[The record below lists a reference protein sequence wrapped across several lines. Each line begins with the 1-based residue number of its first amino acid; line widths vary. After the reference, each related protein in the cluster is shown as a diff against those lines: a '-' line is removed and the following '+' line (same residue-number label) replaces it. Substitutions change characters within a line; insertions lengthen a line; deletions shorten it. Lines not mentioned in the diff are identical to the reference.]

1 MFSAGFTV
9 IDVVHDGFL
18 VVEEL
23 FKLFPL
29 RSGLRSGGKSF
40 VRAVDGVSF
49 EVHEGRNLAI
59 VGESGSGKTTLGR
72 MICRLLKPTSGR
84 IILNSRN
91 IYSYDSLEY
100 AKLVQPIFQDPYS
113 ALNPWKKIRQILEAP
128 FKIHRINFGERDLV
142 ELLDK
147 VGLNKDFLNRYPHE
161 LSGGQRQRIVIARA
175 LALQPR
181 LIVADEPVSGLDVTV
196 QAQIIQLLKQIQRE
210 DKTTYIVISHDL
222 HLVERLCSQVAVM
235 YLGKVCEIGPVA
247 RIVKNPLHPYTQSLL
262 ASFPSGHPED
272 RRWVESPPLSGEIP
286 SAVNPPSGCRF
297 RTRCPLAMP
306 ECAQN
311 EPPMLNVE
319 YSHSVAC
326 PVVLGGWKN

>member
-1 MFSAGFTV
+1 M
-9 IDVVHDGFL
+9 VHDGFL

-196 QAQIIQLLKQIQRE
+196 QAQIIHLLKQIQRE
-210 DKTTYIVISHDL
+210 DKTTYIV
-222 HLVERLCSQVAVM
+222 
-235 YLGKVCEIGPVA
+235 
-247 RIVKNPLHPYTQSLL
+247 
-262 ASFPSGHPED
+262 
-272 RRWVESPPLSGEIP
+272 
-286 SAVNPPSGCRF
+286 
-297 RTRCPLAMP
+297 
-306 ECAQN
+306 
-311 EPPMLNVE
+311 
-319 YSHSVAC
+319 
-326 PVVLGGWKN
+326 